1 MVRENQQRETFIREN
16 LGLVHAICNRF
27 RGRGVEYE
35 DLFQSGCMGLVK
47 ATDAF
52 DPERG
57 LCFSTYAVPV
67 IMGEVR
73 RLFRDGGAIKVAR
86 SLKEFARKVSFAQEG
101 ERKRL
106 GREPTVGELAERLSV
121 TSEEIAEA
129 LGVLQPTL
137 SLTYEGEDG
146 VGEYD
151 LPTQSVEDLLEDKLY
166 LEEAFSKLSE
176 PERKIV
182 QCRYYHA
189 LTQSKTAELLG
200 MTQVQVSRAEKRI
213 LERLKTLLSSA

>member
-1 MVRENQQRETFIREN
+1 MVKEANEREAFIREN

-52 DPERG
+52 DSERG

-73 RLFRDGGAIKVAR
+73 RLFRDGGSVKVAR
-86 SLKEFARKVSFAQEG
+86 TLKEFARKVSFAQEDA
-101 ERKRL
+101 RKKL
-106 GREPTVGELAERLSV
+106 GREPTVGELAEHLSA
-121 TSEEIAEA
+121 TPEEIAEA

-146 VGEYD
+146 VSEYD
-151 LPTQSVEDLLEDKLY
+151 LPTKSVEDLLEDKLY
-166 LEEAFSKLSE
+166 LEEALSKLSDTDQ
-176 PERKIV
+176 KILR
-182 QCRYYHA
+182 CRYYHY

>member
-1 MVRENQQRETFIREN
+1 MVKEAHEREAFIREN

-52 DPERG
+52 DSERG

-73 RLFRDGGAIKVAR
+73 RLFRDGGSVKVAR
-86 SLKEFARKVSFAQEG
+86 TLKEFARKVSFAQEDA
-101 ERKRL
+101 RKKL
-106 GREPTVGELAERLSV
+106 GREPTVGELAEYLSA
-121 TSEEIAEA
+121 TPEEIAEA

-146 VGEYD
+146 VSEYD
-151 LPTQSVEDLLEDKLY
+151 LPTKSVEDLLEDKLY
-166 LEEAFSKLSE
+166 LEEALSKLSDTDQ
-176 PERKIV
+176 KILR
-182 QCRYYHA
+182 CRYYHY